1 MGKELKNSNE
11 KVDKEKP
18 YLNLELYRVKP
29 SDNYEPPIKMLT
41 QTING
46 KSYTIGTLG
55 NISMVIGKA
64 KARKSFLINMMITTA
79 LAKEFLTECF
89 NAMLLPIKGR
99 YFI

>member
-1 MGKELKNSNE
+1 M
-11 KVDKEKP
+11 
-18 YLNLELYRVKP
+18 NLELYRVKP
-29 SDNYEPPIKMLT
+29 TDNYEPPIKMLT

-79 LAKEFLTECF
+79 LAEGVSYGMFQCDAP
-89 NAMLLPIKGR
+89 AMTKGK
-99 YFI
+99 YCI